1 MKNFVKKLLI
11 LAAAAGMAGSTA
23 FASEPEESLTVWCWD
38 PDVNF
43 QALGEAAEWYSQ
55 LHPELDFQM
64 EATEVSGEEIREALK
79 QAAEEE
85 STEALPDLLLV
96 KNDGFQKYL
105 EEAPGIFGD
114 LTDSGI
120 VFQEFRREAVSLAS
134 LDGRNY
140 GGPFDLEVNA
150 AFYRTDLLEEAGYTM
165 EDVTDLTWGEYQRLG
180 EAILAE
186 TGTPLMSWVKGD
198 PGLVL
203 LMVQSAGGSLFDEE
217 GNLFLE
223 GNEVFQKAQETY
235 ENLVK
240 AGVIK
245 ELEAWDE
252 YDLYVQDLQN
262 GAVMGGICPS
272 GILASLAAG
281 EEEEGKWGI
290 TNLPALEEAEASGSY
305 GTGGGTAWAVVSG
318 ENEEAAARF
327 LAETFGSSLELYED
341 LVPLT
346 GAVFAYEPVLES
358 GVYQEAHALLAE
370 GESLSELLEYERR
383 APRLEPG
390 LDAWEA
396 EAAVKDA
403 LEASGQS

>member
-23 FASEPEESLTVWCWD
+23 FASEPEESLTVWCWN

-55 LHPELDFQM
+55 LHPELDFKM
-64 EATEVSGEEIREALK
+64 EATEVSWEEIREALK

-140 GGPFDLEVNA
+140 GVPFDLEVNA

-290 TNLPALEEAEASGSY
+290 TNLPALEEEASGSY

-318 ENEEAAARF
+318 GNEEAAARF

>member
-55 LHPELDFQM
+55 LHPELDFKM
-64 EATEVSGEEIREALK
+64 EATEVSWEEIREALK

-140 GGPFDLEVNA
+140 GVPFDLEVNA

-186 TGTPLMSWVKGD
+186 TGTLM
-198 PGLVL
+198 
-203 LMVQSAGGSLFDEE
+203 
-217 GNLFLE
+217 
-223 GNEVFQKAQETY
+223 
-235 ENLVK
+235 
-240 AGVIK
+240 
-245 ELEAWDE
+245 
-252 YDLYVQDLQN
+252 
-262 GAVMGGICPS
+262 
-272 GILASLAAG
+272 
-281 EEEEGKWGI
+281 
-290 TNLPALEEAEASGSY
+290 
-305 GTGGGTAWAVVSG
+305 
-318 ENEEAAARF
+318 
-327 LAETFGSSLELYED
+327 
-341 LVPLT
+341 
-346 GAVFAYEPVLES
+346 
-358 GVYQEAHALLAE
+358 
-370 GESLSELLEYERR
+370 
-383 APRLEPG
+383 
-390 LDAWEA
+390 
-396 EAAVKDA
+396 
-403 LEASGQS
+403 